1 MSVVIPTPAS
11 TVRVTASLHLET
23 EQDVIEEAS
32 NRGVV
37 PYYLPAEGDMASLIV
52 ADYCPAPDLSIALIA
67 RVTR

>member
-1 MSVVIPTPAS
+1 MSVTIPTPHA

-23 EQDVIEEAS
+23 EQDVIREAEAQ
-32 NRGVV
+32 GVV
-37 PYYLPAEGDMASLIV
+37 PYYLPAEGTMASLII